1 MGDFLKIWI
10 DLGQMSKQLPI
21 GILQHH
27 FANYDPT
34 EMKCLEESIAHFH
47 MKDLEAS
54 DYRSAYH
61 QFSDWLYGWN
71 VSDEAEQP
79 EGKRNPRDI
88 HIEFDREKV
97 DAQRLMKTFD
107 TLTSLSLRHL
117 KVCYSDIE
125 AEMPRLGQG
134 LDTFTNIRKP
144 GDGHDDEE
152 LVADGNKV
160 LEKVWGNKMV
170 EDSHD
175 AKGSHLDILD
185 AGAELLSKSVS
196 GMLVKSFALSQLF
209 FLVRI
214 SIYYL

>member
-1 MGDFLKIWI
+1 MGDFLKVWI
-10 DLGQMSKQLPI
+10 DLGRMSKQLPI

-27 FANYDPT
+27 FANYKPSDLI
-34 EMKCLEESIAHFH
+34 CLEESIQHFH

-71 VSDEAEQP
+71 VSDDSDEA

-88 HIEFDREKV
+88 HIEFDREVV

-134 LDTFTNIRKP
+134 LDTFTNIKKP
-144 GDGHDDEE
+144 ANGAHEEEE
-152 LVADGNKV
+152 LVAQGNKAI
-160 LEKVWGNKMV
+160 EKVWGNGMD
-170 EDSHD
+170 EEFT
-175 AKGSHLDILD
+175 GSVQ
-185 AGAELLSKSVS
+185 GS
-196 GMLVKSFALSQLF
+196 GI
-209 FLVRI
+209 I
-214 SIYYL
+214 SIGADEESKYVSFLI